1 MSREFQAPL
10 LASSSTH
17 LNFLPYLIL
26 LLATKRKE
34 ERRKEKKKFSSLD
47 FCEFINYLSLSW
59 VIRNQQENGNIIRT
73 CVARVNYCTLI
84 IAQ

>member
-34 ERRKEKKKFSSLD
+34 ERKKKKKFSSLD
-47 FCEFINYLSLSW
+47 FCEFNYLSLSW

-73 CVARVNYCTLI
+73 CVAHVNYCTLI